1 MDVRADMVPVEEI
14 PGILHLDMDAFF
26 ASVEVRDDPSLQG
39 LPVVVGGAGARGVVA
54 AASYPARTRGI
65 RSAMPMATARRLA
78 PDLVI
83 VPPRIDHYRRIS
95 QSVMAVLG
103 DVVADIEQISVDE
116 AFLDVRGARRLF
128 GGPEQIAEL
137 LRRRIR
143 EELGLPSSVGGS
155 VSRAVAKIASAQAK
169 PDGMLI
175 VPAGRTAEFL
185 APLPVSVISGIGPKA
200 QDSLARLGVRTIGQ
214 LREIPRSALT
224 RALGPRAP
232 EIAALADGS
241 DRTGLGQ
248 RTRDRSLGTERTW
261 DEDLTDAGE
270 VRRRIT
276 QMADDVARQLRRGGF
291 VARTVVLKLRASDGT
306 TITRSST
313 LDQPT
318 ASGERLREQVVS
330 LWERE
335 SPTMP
340 RIRLAGVRASHLEPA
355 AGTAVQ
361 SELSAR
367 SAGWQDLE
375 AAMDQ
380 ALERFG
386 SRSLG
391 RGSTYPAAASGG
403 DRAGASDR
411 TESPEPTGAPDRTAA
426 PGSAR
431 GRGAAPAQR
440 PDPDPAP
447 LADQESPSLFPSPL
461 PRGRERR

>member
-1 MDVRADMVPVEEI
+1 MGVHVEGEPREEI

-26 ASVEVRDDPSLQG
+26 ASVEVRDDPRLQG

-83 VPPRIDHYRRIS
+83 VPPRIDQYRRVSS
-95 QSVMAVLG
+95 QVMDLLG
-103 DVVADIEQISVDE
+103 TVVADFEQISVDE

-128 GGPEQIAEL
+128 GEPGEIADL

-175 VPAGRTAEFL
+175 VPAARTAEFL
-185 APLPVSVISGIGPKA
+185 APLPVAAISGVGPKA
-200 QDSLARLGVRTIGQ
+200 QAALERIGVRTIGQ
-214 LREIPRSALT
+214 LRDIPPTTLT

-232 EIAALADGS
+232 EVAALAAGT

-248 RTRDRSLGTERTW
+248 RTKDRSLGTERTW
-261 DEDLTDAGE
+261 DEDLTDGDE

-276 QMADDVARQLRRGGF
+276 VMADDVARQLRRGGF
-291 VARTVVLKLRASDGT
+291 AARTVVLKLRAPDGT

-313 LDQPT
+313 FDLPT
-318 ASGERLREQVVS
+318 ASGERLREQVVT

-335 SPTMP
+335 RDTMR
-340 RIRLAGVRASHLEPA
+340 RIRLAGVRATHLE
-355 AGTAVQ
+355 TATGLPRQ
-361 SELSAR
+361 SELTAR
-367 SAGWQDLE
+367 SAGWHDLE

-380 ALERFG
+380 AVEKFG
-386 SRSLG
+386 ARSLG
-391 RGSTYPAAASGG
+391 RGSTLGS
-403 DRAGASDR
+403 
-411 TESPEPTGAPDRTAA
+411 SPDG
-426 PGSAR
+426 
-431 GRGAAPAQR
+431 AQR
-440 PDPDPAP
+440 TTREPDGEGVGGVDP
-447 LADQESPSLFPSPL
+447 
-461 PRGRERR
+461 RRS

>member
-1 MDVRADMVPVEEI
+1 MSVRGGAGPPEEV

-26 ASVEVRDDPSLQG
+26 ASVEVRDDPSLRG

-95 QSVMAVLG
+95 ARVMELLG
-103 DVVADIEQISVDE
+103 TVVADVEQISVDE

-128 GGPEQIAEL
+128 GEPEQIADL
-137 LRRRIR
+137 LRTRIR
-143 EELGLPSSVGGS
+143 EELALPSSVGGS
-155 VSRAVAKIASAQAK
+155 VSRAVAKIASARAK

-175 VPAGRTAEFL
+175 VPAAGTAAFL

-200 QDSLARLGVRTIGQ
+200 QASLERLGVRTVGQ
-214 LREIPRSALT
+214 LREIPPATLA

-232 EIAALADGS
+232 EVRALADGS
-241 DRTGLGQ
+241 DRTGLGH

-261 DEDLTDAGE
+261 DEDLTDAEE

-276 QMADDVARQLRRGGF
+276 IMADDVARQLRRGELT
-291 VARTVVLKLRASDGT
+291 ARTVVLKLRAPDGT

-313 LDQPT
+313 FDHPT
-318 ASGERLREQVVS
+318 ASGERLREHVVS

-335 SPTMP
+335 RGTM
-340 RIRLAGVRASHLEPA
+340 RRVRLAGVRATHLEPS
-355 AGTAVQ
+355 AGSPVQ

-367 SAGWQDLE
+367 PAGWHDLE
-375 AAMDQ
+375 AAMDR
-380 ALERFG
+380 AVDRFG

-391 RGSTYPAAASGG
+391 RGSTLEASA
-403 DRAGASDR
+403 DEAG
-411 TESPEPTGAPDRTAA
+411 RTARTPA
-426 PGSAR
+426 DDGSRRLDGDAFRGPAEEPGTTR
-431 GRGAAPAQR
+431 
-440 PDPDPAP
+440 
-447 LADQESPSLFPSPL
+447 
-461 PRGRERR
+461 